1 MKFSWH
7 HVASIFTIM
16 LLSGAVG
23 FAQVETGQ
31 IAGTVTDQSGAVV
44 AGATITIT
52 NTATNAERTAKTSE
66 SGTYQ
71 IISLEPATYQ
81 LTVTSSNFQPFKAT
95 VEITVGGHVTLDAKL
110 SVSAST
116 TEVQVIG

>member
-44 AGATITIT
+44 AGATVTIT
-52 NTATNAERTAKTSE
+52 NAATAPDWSVTIPAICRSPLEQTNGADKAYERKCCMM
-66 SGTYQ
+66 
-71 IISLEPATYQ
+71 P
-81 LTVTSSNFQPFKAT
+81 
-95 VEITVGGHVTLDAKL
+95 
-110 SVSAST
+110 
-116 TEVQVIG
+116 